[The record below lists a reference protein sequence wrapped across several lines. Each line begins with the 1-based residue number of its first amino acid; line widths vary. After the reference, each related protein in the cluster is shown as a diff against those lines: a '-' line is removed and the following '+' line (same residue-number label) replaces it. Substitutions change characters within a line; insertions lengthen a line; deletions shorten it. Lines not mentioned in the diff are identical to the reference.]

1 VDECC
6 TSGGGELAW
15 AFAASRGF
23 GRPSCGTVHPLSA
36 IQIETFLEHALEMA
50 YDLPQKISA

>member
-15 AFAASRGF
+15 AFAAGRAF
-23 GRPSCGTVHPLSA
+23 GGTVHLLSA
-36 IQIETFLEHALEMA
+36 FQIGTFLEHALEMA